1 MEPLGLSLDGGTLRR
16 IPPNATVEE
25 QINALNEVIEK
36 LNALLKTQ
44 IFADNTS
51 KRYLSGY
58 YQGRWPGGD
67 FGIAISREGEDATT
81 VDFDQLLYAHDFTT
95 GTEYFWDPIG
105 DRQWGQQGKLPDGTY
120 GFAIANE
127 GDSIEDGFS

>member
-25 QINALNEVIEK
+25 QISALNEVIER

-51 KRYLSGY
+51 KRYLNGY
-58 YQGRWPGGD
+58 YVGRWPGGD
-67 FGIAISREGEDATT
+67 FGMAIAQEGEDVT
-81 VDFDQLLYAHDFTT
+81 VVAFEDLLFAWDYST
-95 GTEYFWDPIG
+95 GTMYWYNPDGINYRRDG
-105 DRQWGQQGKLPDGTY
+105 LLPDGTY
-120 GFAIANE
+120 GQAVATTGNNV
-127 GDSIEDGFS
+127 EDIYV